1 MTPQHPKTEAES
13 CVLVIFGASGDLV
26 SRKLIPSLFAMHR
39 AGRLPEHLCVLGV
52 SRTEMSDDEFRDS
65 LKEKAKPKDAEAW
78 EKFSRRVHY
87 LAGSATE
94 ADLYPV
100 LIQRICE
107 LGREHEL
114 LSEAQSRI
122 AEQSRGSSPW
132 VGMPNVLFY
141 LSVSPSLVKPIVHQ
155 IGASGMVYEG
165 KRWCAVDAQAVPW
178 QRIIVEKP
186 IGTDLASA
194 QDLNRELGRVFE
206 EEAIYRIDHYL
217 GKELVQNLLVMRFA
231 NIMFEPLWNNQY
243 VDHVQVTAAESVGVG
258 KRAGNFYD
266 KAGATRDML
275 QSHLLQVL
283 ALVAMEPPSD
293 YSADAIRREKVK
305 VLEAVRIMKPGDVA
319 EHSVFGR
326 YGASGKNDDD
336 DGGLGYTD
344 LEGVDPDRRTETF
357 AAMRLHID
365 NWRWAGVPFYMRS
378 GKKMAR
384 KLTEVHIQFKRPPAN
399 LFKHFEPFASGKELV
414 NNRLIINIAPDEGI
428 GFRFEAKVPGP
439 KFAMGSVKADMDYCY
454 VFNAQPMEAY
464 GPLLLDAM
472 RGDKTLFKHRDE
484 VEGTWRIVEPV
495 LHSELPK
502 KLIEEYPAGSWGPP
516 GADALLAAD
525 HRMWHNPEA
534 SDIR

>member
-1 MTPQHPKTEAES
+1 MTPQHPKLEAEP

-26 SRKLIPSLFAMHR
+26 SRKLIPSLFALEKQ
-39 AGRLPEHLCVLGV
+39 GRLPDRLCVLGV
-52 SRTEMSDDEFRDS
+52 SRTEMSDQEFRDS
-65 LKEKAKPKDAEAW
+65 LKDKADPDDDTAW
-78 EKFSRRVHY
+78 NEFSTRIHY

-94 ADLYPV
+94 SDLYPV

-107 LGREHEL
+107 LGREHDL
-114 LSEAQSRI
+114 LSEDQSRI
-122 AEQSRGSSPW
+122 ADQVKGSSPW

-141 LSVSPSLVKPIVHQ
+141 LSVSPTLVKPIVHQ

-165 KRWCAVDAQAVPW
+165 KRWCAVNPEAVPW
-178 QRIIVEKP
+178 QRIIIEKP

-258 KRAGNFYD
+258 RRAGNFYD

-305 VLEAVRIMKPGDVA
+305 VLDAVRIMKPGEVA
-319 EHSVFGR
+319 EHAVFGR
-326 YGASGKNDDD
+326 YGASGHEDDD
-336 DGGLGYTD
+336 DGGLGYAQLD
-344 LEGVDPDRRTETF
+344 GVDPERRTETYS
-357 AAMRLHID
+357 AMRLNID

-399 LFKHFEPFASGKELV
+399 LFKHFEPFASGASLP

-428 GFRFEAKVPGP
+428 GLRFEAKVPGP

-454 VFNAQPMEAY
+454 VFNAQPTEAY

-472 RGDKTLFKHRDE
+472 RGDKTLFQHRDE

-495 LHSELPK
+495 IHSDLPR
-502 KLIEEYPAGSWGPP
+502 KLIEEYPAGSWGPEA
-516 GADALLAAD
+516 ADALLAAD
-525 HRMWHNPEA
+525 NRIWHNPA
-534 SDIR
+534 SSDIR